1 MDCPQD
7 NRTAVRVCQDGP
19 LLIRG
24 PITVELPDG
33 AKIDIARGPVALC
46 RCGKTANAPWCD
58 ASHKNARR

>member
-1 MDCPQD
+1 M
-7 NRTAVRVCQDGP
+7 
-19 LLIRG
+19 LIRG